1 MDRRCRIGCPEMMA
15 AGLLPVIAERFY
27 FQDVQRHRAADGDP
41 GGDRNRLLPGGA
53 GASPTS
59 RLEVGLVQEIEK
71 STHISE
77 GVVGFL
83 AGLKL
88 LRGRVLDA
96 LQAAEFELIAEN
108 PEDWMVEN

>member
-1 MDRRCRIGCPEMMA
+1 MAIRAGIGIGFCQA
-15 AGLLPVIAERFY
+15 ALA
-27 FQDVQRHRAADGDP
+27 
-41 GGDRNRLLPGGA
+41 
-53 GASPTS
+53 
-59 RLEVGLVQEIEK
+59 LVQEIEK